1 VYLLHVL
8 LHFYTQ
14 LPVCVRALIP
24 HTSWAR
30 LYDHDS
36 PTSTPQPL
44 SPPLSSVLFLS
55 LRRESAA
62 GYGTALPRPRPSTRP
77 TCTAREYVQG
87 WTTSSPLLF
96 RTSATL
102 DPDP

>member
-1 VYLLHVL
+1 MCVFTRYMLY
-8 LHFYTQ
+8 YTSTRNS
-14 LPVCVRALIP
+14 LYVRALIP

-62 GYGTALPRPRPSTRP
+62 GYGTPRYHVRAP
-77 TCTAREYVQG
+77 
-87 WTTSSPLLF
+87 PLLPVQLGGTYRDGQPVAPYF
-96 RTSATL
+96 SAL
-102 DPDP
+102 LLR